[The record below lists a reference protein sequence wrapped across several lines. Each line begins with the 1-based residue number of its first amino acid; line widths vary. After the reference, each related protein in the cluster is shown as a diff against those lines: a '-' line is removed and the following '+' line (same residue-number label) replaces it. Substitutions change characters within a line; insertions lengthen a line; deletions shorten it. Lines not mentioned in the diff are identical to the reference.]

1 MAFHR
6 LKLETE
12 QEAQRQGATMNLLR
26 EYHVN
31 MAKLGSDMDALDKV
45 TKRGIHAKENLNM

>member
-26 EYHVN
+26 EYQVN
-31 MAKLGSDMDALDKV
+31 MAKLRSNMDELDKV
-45 TKRGIHAKENLNM
+45 TKRGIHAEENFNM